1 MGDLNPLKT
10 EIIVYRTME
19 NVRNSILKCLKTR
32 NGKIVVSDDNY
43 IECEFGSLLKARM
56 LGEFFIKKETLPRK
70 AEINLEKLNNRE
82 TKVNIFIKDT
92 HKYGIKVGY
101 IKKYEKVLNKDL
113 DTIIAVLNENE

>member
-1 MGDLNPLKT
+1 MGDLNPLKI
-10 EIIVYRTME
+10 EVMAYGNME

-70 AEINLEKLNNRE
+70 AEINLEKLNNSE

-101 IKKYEKVLNKDL
+101 IKKYEKVLNEDL

>member
-1 MGDLNPLKT
+1 MGDLNPLKI
-10 EIIVYRTME
+10 EVMAYGNME

-70 AEINLEKLNNRE
+70 AEINLEKLNNSE

-101 IKKYEKVLNKDL
+101 IKKYEKVLNEDL
-113 DTIIAVLNENE
+113 DTIITTLNENE